1 MQKLRE
7 GWDCPF
13 AYVLCSLRETR
24 SATAIEQ
31 IVGRILRL
39 PGAQTK
45 QHPDLNCAYAFSV
58 SPSIVEVLA
67 ELREA
72 LEHNGFTTAE
82 AERIIIPVTQGSLPL
97 GAHPKSIQLQ
107 PSEIDR
113 DVAEVQVAALGGKA
127 RIDASSGEITVLV
140 PLDKEETEKL
150 ASCVKSPEAKAQVV
164 EAVKLVTEAERAF
177 GGTGQTRPPSPYE
190 QQLDFFVPFLC
201 VQENGMLFEFDSTFL
216 IEHEWKLSEKDAS
229 LAEYYNPLE
238 RPANFSGVVDI
249 GAKGEVQ
256 TRVLEN
262 DKAADFIT
270 TVHQQVLQFSGGGDW
285 TTEKLIAWLDRH
297 IEHKDIAAGESA
309 EFLRKVIRGLMA
321 KFGITDVSVLALDR
335 FRLRDEVERRI
346 DRHRAAEYE
355 AAFQMYLLPQ
365 SCLVVTN
372 DRGINF
378 KTMAYEPSWLY
389 EGSFQFRKHYFG
401 AKPGELREKTPSGD
415 LTEEIKC
422 AQFIDA
428 MPQVKFWVRNLAR
441 KTSSFRLQTSTDW
454 FYPDFIC
461 QLVDGRV
468 LVVEYKGK
476 IFYDS
481 IDSEEKRAVGA
492 VWASRS
498 NGKCLFAMPTEGDF
512 SALT

>member
-1 MQKLRE
+1 
-7 GWDCPF
+7 
-13 AYVLCSLRETR
+13 
-24 SATAIEQ
+24 
-31 IVGRILRL
+31 
-39 PGAQTK
+39 
-45 QHPDLNCAYAFSV
+45 
-58 SPSIVEVLA
+58 
-67 ELREA
+67 
-72 LEHNGFTTAE
+72 
-82 AERIIIPVTQGSLPL
+82 GSLPL
-97 GAHPKSIQLQ
+97 GVHPRTIQLD
-107 PSEIDR
+107 PSEIDI
-113 DVAEVQVAALGGKA
+113 DVAAVQVAALGGKA
-127 RIDASSGEITVLV
+127 RIDAARGGITVVV
-140 PLDKEETEKL
+140 PLDKAETERL
-150 ASCVKSPEAKAQVV
+150 ASCVKSPEAKARVV
-164 EAVKLVTEAERAF
+164 EVIKLVTEAERAF

-249 GAKGEVQ
+249 GAKGDVQ

-285 TTEKLIAWLDRH
+285 TTAKLIAWLDRH

-309 EFLRKVIRGLMA
+309 EFLRKVIRGLMT

-365 SCLVVTN
+365 SRLVVTN

-401 AKPGELREKTPSGD
+401 AKPGELREKTPGGD

-476 IFYDS
+476 VFYDS
-481 IDSEEKRAVGA
+481 TDSEEKRAVGA

-498 NGKCLFAMPTEGDF
+498 GGKCLFVMPTEGDF
-512 SALT
+512 SALTKL